1 MKKTILLLTSMLAT
15 AAVYGQGQLTF
26 DNFSGTVNPNLTTIS
41 NGAAGEGT
49 AGNFIGSEYS
59 VSLYWLPG
67 TVSQATLDA
76 AITAG
81 TANLF
86 FSTAYGLGAVVPDGL
101 DNTTGAGYFA
111 YVNPVDQSSTVV
123 FPGQAGT
130 VTVEADAWWT
140 AAGSYNQ
147 AVAGG
152 MNSGHSQAASI
163 ALATG
168 VVLVPNFN
176 EVVPAFSVGVVPEPT
191 TLALCG
197 LGAASLLLFRRK
209 K

>member
-1 MKKTILLLTSMLAT
+1 MLAT

-26 DNFSGTVNPNLTTIS
+26 DNFSGTVNPNLTTIGS
-41 NGAAGEGT
+41 NSVAGEGT
-49 AGNFIGSEYS
+49 SGNFIGSEYS

-67 TVSQATLDA
+67 TVSQSALDA

-86 FSTAYGLGAVVPDGL
+86 FSTAYGLGAIVPDGL

-111 YVNPVDQSSTVV
+111 YVNPADQSSTVV

-130 VTVEADAWWT
+130 ITVEADAWWT

-147 AVAGG
+147 AVLGS
-152 MNSGHSQAASI
+152 MNSGHSQAA
-163 ALATG
+163 
-168 VVLVPNFN
+168 
-176 EVVPAFSVGVVPEPT
+176 
-191 TLALCG
+191 
-197 LGAASLLLFRRK
+197 
-209 K
+209 